1 MTLLNKNELY
11 INGMTNKV
19 DTINSIIDN
28 IDDNDLDTAKDSL
41 NQSKEVEEIK
51 NDEDMLQKTSKVIEK
66 LQSFATEEIT
76 EDVLSTVL
84 RTQSLVEEIYNG
96 NND

>member
-41 NQSKEVEEIK
+41 NQLKEVEEK
-51 NDEDMLQKTSKVIEK
+51 ELYGSKAE
-66 LQSFATEEIT
+66 S
-76 EDVLSTVL
+76 DVDVAMNLENESK
-84 RTQSLVEEIYNG
+84 IG
-96 NND
+96 K